1 MLTPRENLTLFG
13 HQDAREA
20 FLKAFHSP
28 RFPHAWII
36 SGPFG
41 IGKAT
46 FSFHM
51 ARYLLSGRKD
61 DNTSFSDTDSLY
73 RRCAV
78 GSHGDLWTL
87 QSEEGKEI
95 GVDEVRDLN
104 ASLNQTSAE
113 GGWRVV
119 IIDGADQLNRNA
131 ANALLKRLE
140 EPPLKTVFFLTSA
153 LPGRL
158 LPTIRSRCQV
168 VALAPLQEEEVK
180 QVLLS
185 QGLALSEFLGL
196 SQGSPGRV
204 MGLMEGEGTQLYT
217 DLQSILKGGDAT
229 SFIHRYGG
237 EDKSYHLIEDLLRHF
252 VHDHLVAKAEGMS
265 SCFAKESLDVA
276 LKVWEKIEELFNQCH
291 VGQLDRKAT
300 LTCIFATLGNRNS
313 I

>member
-1 MLTPRENLTLFG
+1 MGTPRENLTLFG
-13 HQDAREA
+13 HQNERDS
-20 FLKAFHSP
+20 FLKSFHSP

-36 SGPFG
+36 NGPFG

-46 FSFHM
+46 FAFHM

-61 DNTSFSDTDSLY
+61 ANTSFLETDSLY
-73 RRCAV
+73 RRIVV

-95 GVDEVRDLN
+95 GVDEVRELN
-104 ASLNQTSAE
+104 TALNQTSAE

-140 EPPLKTVFFLTSA
+140 EPPLKTVFFLITT

-158 LPTIRSRCQV
+158 LPTLRSRCQFMT
-168 VALAPLQEEEVK
+168 LNPLSEEEVK

-185 QGLALSEFLGL
+185 QGVALPEFLAY
-196 SQGSPGRV
+196 SEGSPGRV
-204 MGLMEGEGTQLYT
+204 LGLIEGEGAQLYS
-217 DLQSILKGGDAT
+217 DLQGILKGEEAT

-237 EDKSYHLIEDLLRHF
+237 EDKSYRLIEDLLRYF
-252 VHDHLVAKAEGMS
+252 IHDHLVAKVEGRTS
-265 SCFAKESLDVA
+265 YFAKESLDVT
-276 LKVWEKIEELFNQCH
+276 LKVWEKIEELLDQCR
-291 VGQLDRKAT
+291 VGQLDCKAT
-300 LTCIFATLGNRNS
+300 LTCVFATLGNRN
-313 I
+313 